1 MRRGATFVEP
11 RARHQVARD
20 GTGFGIRPA
29 HEQPRWCW
37 AEPGG
42 GFGPTGISC
51 GPSPRTA
58 TWPRRSGWWLGPTSV
73 AVGGGPVSWL
83 MPRWAAWRCRYNAG
97 VEGWCARPWTQYL
110 SAGKIATWLSKMT
123 LQAIASVRV
132 HDEFQRGSA
141 GEARSRASAAV
152 VIQLGGVRRHV
163 GPRPLPPDGRDRH
176 HRRCE

>member
-1 MRRGATFVEP
+1 MRRGQPLWNPGPVTRSRGTVLGLEFVP
-11 RARHQVARD
+11 RMSSRD
-20 GTGFGIRPA
+20 GAGRSQAEASDRPA
-29 HEQPRWCW
+29 SAAARRRGQQPGRGDQ
-37 AEPGG
+37 GG
-42 GFGPTGISC
+42 G
-51 GPSPRTA
+51 
-58 TWPRRSGWWLGPTSV
+58 SG
-73 AVGGGPVSWL
+73 WL